1 MGALAMEYSFLEMS
15 DEALLEGC
23 GLPIEGGAAIALF
36 STGYDVEEDEIV
48 SFSLADANGAVLF
61 DETVKPHNREG
72 WAACDASGRIGP
84 EDVEGAVA
92 LYEREDEIMELL
104 DGVPYV
110 VCVHVD
116 FAKAMLD
123 RSWISLPQ
131 TREIDL
137 GELFRLSH
145 GTSDRPGEPATAVSL
160 EGISS
165 YYGVPYDGTS
175 TAAIARSTMDCYK
188 AIVSEFREKRD
199 AKGAAYWEE
208 RERRF
213 SEAAAA
219 DGASSAAAR
228 MRERRMNQM
237 NALLW
242 VAGGLIF
249 ISLIIQLYQRGGDVG
264 LMVVAGAAAV
274 FSFLR
279 AAANWNKK

>member
-1 MGALAMEYSFLEMS
+1 MEYAFLDLS
-15 DEALLEGC
+15 DEALLEGSD
-23 GLPIEGGAAIALF
+23 LPLEGGVSLALF
-36 STGYDVEEDEIV
+36 TTGYDVEDDEIV
-48 SFSLADANGAVLF
+48 SFSLVGEDGGVLF
-61 DETVKPHNREG
+61 DEAVKPHNRED
-72 WAACDASGRIGP
+72 WVACDASGRIGP

-145 GTSDRPGEPATAVSL
+145 GTSDRPSEPATAVSL
-160 EGISS
+160 EGVAS

-188 AIVSEFREKRD
+188 AIVSEFREKRN
-199 AKGAAYWEE
+199 AKGPAYWEE
-208 RERRF
+208 RERRL

-219 DGASSAAAR
+219 DGANSAAAR